1 MSDRLLSK
9 INSPADLKALPD
21 SDIPA
26 LAQEIRA
33 FLTERVER
41 SGGHL
46 ASNLGAVELTL
57 AIHRVFDSPVDR
69 IIFDVGHQSYVHK
82 MLTGRRGDF
91 DRLREPGGLSG
102 FTSRRES
109 EHDPFGAG
117 HSSTSISAA
126 LGFAEADALRGERR
140 HTVCVI
146 GDGACTGGMVHEA
159 LNNCKPELPMVIVIN
174 ENGMS
179 ISSTKGAFTSYLSRV
194 RISRGY
200 RSWKSSTNAF
210 LSKMPLLGRPLRAL
224 MSGAKELAKRILY
237 RNNYFESLGLYYV
250 GPIDGNDYEKT
261 VRALEEAKS
270 LGGTVVVHLKTV
282 KGKGYSPAESAPDSY
297 HNVSAAH
304 GDGSFHSVAAQALV
318 SLGEKDESVVAVTAA
333 MGAGTGL
340 ERFGDSY
347 PDRYFDVGIAEP
359 HAITFSAGLAAAG
372 MKPYAAIYS
381 TFLQRAYDSVLHDV
395 ALQRLPVRML
405 IDRAGLAA
413 ADGATHH
420 GIFDVAFLSEI
431 PELTVLAPASYA
443 SLCEMIA
450 ESADAEAP
458 LAIRYANAAEPH
470 GIVDRFRKYE
480 GRVLSDIEQGD
491 CPEFVFITYGA
502 QLERVAAARDIL
514 AERGIR
520 VGIVVLE
527 QLKPLGAVARTV
539 AELTRGARRI
549 LFAEEGIRAGGAAM
563 LLCDELMRLGVD
575 VSGGRYLISAVNDDF
590 ASPTEPC
597 DIYEFAGLDPRALVD
612 KITESN

>member
-1 MSDRLLSK
+1 MSEILK
-9 INSPADLKALPD
+9 NINSPEDLRALPD
-21 SDIPA
+21 ADIPA
-26 LAQEIRA
+26 LAEEIRG
-33 FLTERVER
+33 FLTEQVER

-57 AIHRVFDSPVDR
+57 AIHRVFDSPRDR

-82 MLTGRRGDF
+82 IITGRRDEF
-91 DRLREPGGLSG
+91 DHLREPGGLSG

-200 RSWKSSTNAF
+200 RRWKRSTNAL
-210 LSKMPLLGRPLRAL
+210 LSKLPIIGRPLRASMSWVKGL
-224 MSGAKELAKRILY
+224 MKRALY
-237 RNNYFESLGLYYV
+237 RDNYFESLGLYYV

-261 VRALEEAKS
+261 VHALEEAKS
-270 LGGTVVVHLKTV
+270 IGGTVVVHLKTV
-282 KGKGYSPAESAPDSY
+282 KGKGYSPAESAPANY
-297 HNVSAAH
+297 HNVSAGH
-304 GDGSFHSVAAQALV
+304 RNGDFHSVAAEELLR
-318 SLGEKDESVVAVTAA
+318 LGGRDDSVVAVTAA

-340 ERFGDSY
+340 ERFGEAY

-359 HAITFSAGLAAAG
+359 HALTFSAGLAAAG

-381 TFLQRAYDSVLHDV
+381 TFLQRAYDNLVHDV
-395 ALQRLPVRML
+395 ALQGLPVRLL

-431 PELTVLAPASYA
+431 PGISVLAPASYA
-443 SLCEMIA
+443 SLREMIA
-450 ESADAEAP
+450 ESADAEYP
-458 LAIRYANAAEPH
+458 LAIRYSNTAEPDCDLD
-470 GIVDRFRKYE
+470 GFKKYG
-480 GRVLSDIEQGD
+480 GRVLADFEPDSA
-491 CPEFVFITYGA
+491 PEYVFITYGT
-502 QLERVAAARDIL
+502 QIERVMGAREL
-514 AERGIR
+514 LRTRGIHAG
-520 VGIVVLE
+520 VILLE
-527 QLKPLGAVARTV
+527 QLKPLGAVAQTV

-549 LFAEEGIRAGGAAM
+549 LFAEEGIRGGGAAM
-563 LLCDELMRLGVD
+563 LLCDELMRLGAD
-575 VSGGRYLISAVNDDF
+575 LSGGRYKISAIDDDF
-590 ASPTEPC
+590 ASPSELC
-597 DIYEFAGLDPRALVD
+597 NIYEYVGLDASTLADRIA
-612 KITESN
+612 E